1 MLDRFAADGYQLVM
15 AGHTH
20 GGQLCLPFY
29 GALVTNCDL
38 DRSRAKGAS
47 NGAPACS
54 CTFPRASAR
63 RRTHRCGSAADPR
76 PPC

>member
-29 GALVTNCDL
+29 GAVVDQL
-38 DRSRAKGAS
+38 RSWTAHG
-47 NGAPACS
+47 
-54 CTFPRASAR
+54 PRARRSGAR
-63 RRTHRCGSAADPR
+63 T
-76 PPC
+76 